1 MIIHGPHGPVALSG
15 YVEKMP
21 ADQNYR
27 FKEGKGL
34 QIYNADTARWHT
46 LIAVGDP
53 ATLMLD
59 DGEIE

>member
-1 MIIHGPHGPVALSG
+1 MIIYGPHGQIELSG

-21 ADQNYR
+21 QDQSFR
-27 FKEGKGL
+27 FKEGKGI
-34 QIYNADTARWHT
+34 QIYNGDTGRWHT

-53 ATLMLD
+53 ASLMLD